1 MRTVSCRWEWARGQR
16 MMADGGHAATPP
28 SPNGHSG
35 GEGKARGAEAG
46 SAVASSGGG
55 GGGGRGAVNSHH
67 HPTNADSP
75 PNPIAP
81 TVPTVPRSPHPDYP
95 SFPLDDLRGYP
106 YNHMIN
112 LDYPGL
118 QCIYRSKA
126 TAAPIFIVPNF
137 LSEEETD
144 ICLAKCSGR
153 LLLSRTTQGVIRT
166 SSHVRVAR
174 EETPGLHRRLAEVT
188 ARTVENLESAKI
200 IRYQEGHHFGK
211 HCDITAANLI
221 DGVATLDGRSVP
233 AHVNREVT
241 CFIYLNDVACGGET
255 AFYSEAV
262 HINEDGSEVIRQGKE
277 VDGDFSEE
285 VVRISPQ
292 RGMLVMFFPTAQPP
306 SGELPVLTRP
316 GNEMV
321 WPFKAEQTAFL
332 HADMW
337 HTGCSAVD
345 EKYLLAVWAWPPYVD
360 VVHGRTYEAIK
371 REDRATDGIIF

>member
-200 IRYQEGHHFGK
+200 IRSFAPPTHPLSSPLFLFLLLPLLSCHPFVSTSPHFTSRSRRCSCWHITK
-211 HCDITAANLI
+211 IIRRVAAVPTAA
-221 DGVATLDGRSVP
+221 
-233 AHVNREVT
+233 
-241 CFIYLNDVACGGET
+241 
-255 AFYSEAV
+255 
-262 HINEDGSEVIRQGKE
+262 
-277 VDGDFSEE
+277 
-285 VVRISPQ
+285 
-292 RGMLVMFFPTAQPP
+292 PTR
-306 SGELPVLTRP
+306 TR
-316 GNEMV
+316 
-321 WPFKAEQTAFL
+321 
-332 HADMW
+332 
-337 HTGCSAVD
+337 
-345 EKYLLAVWAWPPYVD
+345 
-360 VVHGRTYEAIK
+360 
-371 REDRATDGIIF
+371 